1 MPSAMTSYPFTLA
14 DADLIALPS
23 GGLYWPAQSTLCVSD
38 LHLGKSGRMAR
49 RGGALLPP
57 YEVRATLEK
66 LDADVERT
74 KPARVIC
81 LGDSFDDLTAVGE
94 LEDHARLWLAR
105 LMAAANYPRTK
116 LRFDEYRRSLE
127 DKAKAEAIVRRAES
141 SVTRESDRVNRLRR
155 SLESLRAQLALL
167 RSQPN
172 IDVRE
177 LQFLQEQ
184 IRNTSASLAS
194 AEDMEAK
201 AQANLDRTKAST
213 ESAFVRADKAR
224 EDYVAALNDY
234 EKPLAEIRAIAMT
247 HGTAL

>member
-1 MPSAMTSYPFTLA
+1 VK
-14 DADLIALPS
+14 ALP
-23 GGLYWPAQSTLCVSD
+23 
-38 LHLGKSGRMAR
+38 
-49 RGGALLPP
+49 ALLCLLLLGVAPAWAADPDAPQTPP
-57 YEVRATLEK
+57 IIYDQPGEK
-66 LDADVERT
+66 YLLRIDNRRYQLPYTT
-74 KPARVIC
+74 KEGV
-81 LGDSFDDLTAVGE
+81 V
-94 LEDHARLWLAR
+94 R

-116 LRFDEYRRSLE
+116 LRFDEYKRSLE
-127 DKAKAEAIVRRAES
+127 DKAKAESLVHRAQQNA
-141 SVTRESDRVNRLRR
+141 TRESDRVNRLRR

-201 AQANLDRTKAST
+201 AQANLEKTKSTT
-213 ESAFVRADKAR
+213 ESAFVRADRAR

-234 EKPLAEIRAIAMT
+234 EKPLSEIRAIAMT
-247 HGTAL
+247 HGAAL